1 MIDLKEKLLSSFIAF
16 ENQTNIDSY
25 VHDIRSEAIKQ
36 FESIGFPNKK
46 LENWKYTSLKN
57 LLNTDYTVLPE
68 INNVLEFKNIKK
80 YLIDD
85 IDSYKI
91 IFVDGKYCSHLSE
104 TTHEGMDI
112 CILSAALTQSKY
124 ELIIENYFNKI
135 ALKDGI
141 TSLNTA
147 FSNEGVFIH
156 IPKNKFVE
164 KPIQIIH
171 FSTGN
176 ESSLMFQPRNLV
188 VVDENSQVQIIERHQ
203 SLSENKVFTNSVTE
217 IYADK
222 KSIIDYYKIQND
234 NLQASLIDNTYVNQE
249 RNSAFSMHTFSF
261 GNELVRNNLNIS
273 QNDEFIE
280 TTIKG
285 VTIIGDNQ
293 HVDHNTLI
301 KHNKPNCN
309 SHQDYKGIYDNKSTG
324 VFNGRIVVN
333 KQAQKTNAFQSNNN
347 VLLSDKATV
356 NAKPQLEIYADDV
369 KCSHGCTVGQ
379 LDKNALFYLKSRG
392 IPEKEATALLMYGF
406 ANNILKS
413 VKIPEIKIRITN
425 IIANKLGVKIGFN
438 L

>member
-25 VHDIRSEAIKQ
+25 VHEVRSEAIKQ

-176 ESSLMFQPRNLV
+176 ESSLMFQPRNMI

-203 SLSENKVFTNSVTE
+203 SLSKNKVFTNSVTE

-222 KSIIDYYKIQND
+222 KSIIEYYKIQND
-234 NLQASLIDNTYVNQE
+234 NLQASLIDNTYVNQQ
-249 RNSAFSMHTFSF
+249 RNSSFSMHTFSF

-347 VLLSDKATV
+347 ILLSDKATI

-413 VKIPEIKIRITN
+413 VKIPEIKTRITN

>member
-1 MIDLKEKLLSSFIAF
+1 MVDLKEKLLSSFIAF

-91 IFVDGKYCSHLSE
+91 IFVDGKYCSYLSE

-203 SLSENKVFTNSVTE
+203 SLSKNKVFTNSVTE

>member
-25 VHDIRSEAIKQ
+25 VHDIRSEAIKN

-57 LLNTDYTVLPE
+57 LLKNDFIVLPE
-68 INNVLEFKNIKK
+68 INNLLEFKDIKK

-91 IFVDGKYCSHLSE
+91 IFVDGKYSSHLSD

-112 CILSAALTQSKY
+112 CILSAALSQSKY
-124 ELIIENYFNKI
+124 ELLVENYFNKI
-135 ALKDGI
+135 ANDDGI

-147 FSNEGVFIH
+147 FSSEGAFIH
-156 IPKNKFVE
+156 IPKNKFVD

-176 ESSLMFQPRNLV
+176 ESSLMFQPRNLII
-188 VVDENSQVQIIERHQ
+188 VDENSQVQIIERHQ
-203 SLSENKVFTNSVTE
+203 SLSKNKVFTNSVTE

-234 NLQASLIDNTYVNQE
+234 NLQASLIDNTYVDQQ
-249 RNSAFSMHTFSF
+249 RNSSFTMHTFSF

-273 QNDEFIE
+273 QNDQFIE

-285 VTIIGDNQ
+285 VTIIGDKQ

-301 KHNKPNCN
+301 NHNKPNCN
-309 SHQDYKGIYDNKSTG
+309 SHQDYKGIYDDKSTG
-324 VFNGRIVVN
+324 VFNGQVMV
-333 KQAQKTNAFQSNNN
+333 KKVAQKTNAFQSNNN
-347 VLLSDKATV
+347 VLLSDQATI

-406 ANNILKS
+406 ANNILES
-413 VKIPEIKIRITN
+413 VKIPEIKTRIN
-425 IIANKLGVKIGFN
+425 HIIANKLGVKIGFN

>member
-25 VHDIRSEAIKQ
+25 VHEVRSEAIKQ
-36 FESIGFPNKK
+36 FESIGFPDKK

-85 IDSYKI
+85 IDSYKV

-176 ESSLMFQPRNLV
+176 ESSLMFQPRNMI

-203 SLSENKVFTNSVTE
+203 SLSKNKVFTNSVTE
-217 IYADK
+217 IYADN

-234 NLQASLIDNTYVNQE
+234 NLQASLIDNTYVNQQ
-249 RNSAFSMHTFSF
+249 RNSSFSMHTFSF

-301 KHNKPNCN
+301 QHNKPNCN

-324 VFNGRIVVN
+324 VFNGQIVVN

-347 VLLSDKATV
+347 ILLSDKATI

-413 VKIPEIKIRITN
+413 VKIPEIKTRITN

>member
-25 VHDIRSEAIKQ
+25 AHEVRSEAIKQ

-203 SLSENKVFTNSVTE
+203 SLSKNKVFTNSVTE

-413 VKIPEIKIRITN
+413 VKIPEIKTRITN

>member
-1 MIDLKEKLLSSFIAF
+1 MIALKEKLLSSFIAF

-46 LENWKYTSLKN
+46 LENWKYTSLKS

-413 VKIPEIKIRITN
+413 VKIPEIKTRITN